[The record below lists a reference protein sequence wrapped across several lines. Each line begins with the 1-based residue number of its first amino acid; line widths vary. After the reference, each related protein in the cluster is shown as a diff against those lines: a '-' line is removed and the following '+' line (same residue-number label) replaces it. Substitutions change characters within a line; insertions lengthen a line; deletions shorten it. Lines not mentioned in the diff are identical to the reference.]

1 MKEASAQKK
10 GAVYLSP
17 AEPTPTGK
25 APGMKV
31 KLISESNGV
40 KNYAVIFAKGDEV
53 LSGTND
59 FAMKYKVTSARF
71 TAIGALKDATTAWF
85 DLEKKM
91 YKLNPINEQV
101 ELTSLIGDIG
111 VYNGSPAVHTH
122 ITIGLPD
129 GTVKGGH
136 LIEAHVNPTVELFVT
151 VFPTPLEKR
160 LDPETDLKLFELT
173 KE

>member
-1 MKEASAQKK
+1 MKEASAQRTD
-10 GAVYLSP
+10 ADYISP
-17 AEPTPTGK
+17 AAPVPTGN

-40 KNYAVIFAKGDEV
+40 KNYAVIFAKEDEV
-53 LSGTND
+53 LSGIND
-59 FAMKYKVTSARF
+59 FARKYKVTSARF
-71 TAIGALKDATTAWF
+71 TAVGALKGVTTGWL
-85 DLEKKM
+85 DLKKKM

-111 VYNGSPAVHTH
+111 LYNGNPAVHSH

-129 GTVKGGH
+129 GTARGGH

-151 VFPTPLEKR
+151 VFPTTLEKT

-173 KE
+173 KD

>member
-10 GAVYLSP
+10 DAGYLSP
-17 AEPTPTGK
+17 AAPVPMGK

-40 KNYAVIFAKGDEV
+40 RNYAVIFAKGDEV
-53 LSGTND
+53 LSGINE
-59 FAMKYKVTSARF
+59 FATKYQVTSARF
-71 TAIGALKDATTAWF
+71 TAIGALEGATIAWF
-85 DLEKKM
+85 DLKKKM

-101 ELTSLIGDIG
+101 ELASLIGDIG
-111 VYNGSPAVHTH
+111 VSNASPAVHSH
-122 ITIGLPD
+122 IMIGLAD
-129 GTVKGGH
+129 GTARGGH

-151 VFPTPLEKR
+151 VFPTPLEKK
-160 LDPETDLKLFELT
+160 LDPKTDLKLFELT